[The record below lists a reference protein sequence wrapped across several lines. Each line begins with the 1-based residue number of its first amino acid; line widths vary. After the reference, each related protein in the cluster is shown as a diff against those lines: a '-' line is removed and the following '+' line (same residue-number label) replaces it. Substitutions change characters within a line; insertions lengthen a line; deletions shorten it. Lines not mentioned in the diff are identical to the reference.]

1 MGTITFT
8 TKCAAFGE
16 SVKTN
21 RINIEDGIIRVW
33 DSVAGYFKQVF
44 LLSLPGDT
52 QAEKAEFLGIRQA
65 ALSLW
70 VKRSSTI
77 RREAILLEGWS
88 MLTDEQRARAMGE

>member
-1 MGTITFT
+1 MVWI
-8 TKCAAFGE
+8 
-16 SVKTN
+16 VKNKEDQASEDRTQTN
-21 RINIEDGIIRVW
+21 KFI
-33 DSVAGYFKQVF
+33 F
-44 LLSLPGDT
+44 LWSLPGDT

-77 RREAILLEGWS
+77 RREAILLAGWP